1 MFAAATQN
9 FVTQVGSNGRL
20 VAVPSLNEADRYH
33 PLNLVTKKRRA
44 WLWQKAKHSSTSF
57 ALKDIL
63 VGEKDIDI
71 DVTSYQL
78 VNYEDESDGAP
89 GRRERHGSEGVL
101 AGVGFSVARSENV
114 AVHAS
119 LGIVTKHELDV
130 PLLLR
135 LLRNRR
141 VDVEHWLVRQ
151 TRASGRAVLCIVA
164 ESIRT
169 TRQCSLAVRT
179 SLEQKLRVHSHR
191 SRARGRAAEEGVR
204 QGKGRDK
211 TIVIPAHTTVAFSVF
226 ELYIRLDGSF
236 ELCVAA
242 ELPGGFERE
251 ETLGERLRHLVA
263 RLAVWRGS
271 SSPSRSLRAA
281 PEGRTSPSDMKGGYR
296 PSSRRSSTA
305 DTTTVDFYE
314 QTATLT
320 DLSGP
325 SGVGAS
331 STSNVGGRGG
341 GFPPE
346 EPGAHQRVNLLHQ
359 GVSKGPCALCGLGA
373 RPRDTVYG
381 CVECAWGGHKYV
393 RLHAV
398 PCFDLWHRKM
408 KS

>member
-1 MFAAATQN
+1 RVYCA
-9 FVTQVGSNGRL
+9 
-20 VAVPSLNEADRYH
+20 
-33 PLNLVTKKRRA
+33 
-44 WLWQKAKHSSTSF
+44 
-57 ALKDIL
+57 
-63 VGEKDIDI
+63 

-151 TRASGRAVLCIVA
+151 TRASGRAVLCVVA

-191 SRARGRAAEEGVR
+191 SRAR
-204 QGKGRDK
+204 GKGRDK

-251 ETLGERLRHLVA
+251 ETLGERLRRLVLEFNSKLSNFA
-263 RLAVWRGS
+263 
-271 SSPSRSLRAA
+271 
-281 PEGRTSPSDMKGGYR
+281 
-296 PSSRRSSTA
+296 SRRSSTA

-320 DLSGP
+320 DLS
-325 SGVGAS
+325 
-331 STSNVGGRGG
+331 
-341 GFPPE
+341 E

-408 KS
+408 K

>member
-1 MFAAATQN
+1 MFAAATKN

-20 VAVPSLNEADRYH
+20 VPVPSLNEADRYH
-33 PLNLVTKKRRA
+33 PLSLVTKKRRS
-44 WLWQKAKHSSTSF
+44 WLWQKAKYSSTSF

-71 DVTSYQL
+71 GAADVTSYQL

-101 AGVGFSVARSENV
+101 AGVGFSVAHSENV

-135 LLRNRR
+135 T
-141 VDVEHWLVRQ
+141 Q
-151 TRASGRAVLCIVA
+151 GRAS
-164 ESIRT
+164 
-169 TRQCSLAVRT
+169 
-179 SLEQKLRVHSHR
+179 
-191 SRARGRAAEEGVR
+191 EEGAR

-226 ELYIRLDGSF
+226 DLYIRLDGSF
-236 ELCVAA
+236 
-242 ELPGGFERE
+242 GGC
-251 ETLGERLRHLVA
+251 A
-263 RLAVWRGS
+263 R
-271 SSPSRSLRAA
+271 
-281 PEGRTSPSDMKGGYR
+281 TH
-296 PSSRRSSTA
+296 TH
-305 DTTTVDFYE
+305 DFYE

-331 STSNVGGRGG
+331 STSNGGGRGG

-381 CVECAWGGHKYV
+381 CLECAWGGHKYV

>member
-1 MFAAATQN
+1 RVYCA
-9 FVTQVGSNGRL
+9 
-20 VAVPSLNEADRYH
+20 
-33 PLNLVTKKRRA
+33 
-44 WLWQKAKHSSTSF
+44 
-57 ALKDIL
+57 
-63 VGEKDIDI
+63 

-151 TRASGRAVLCIVA
+151 TRASGRAVLCVVA

-191 SRARGRAAEEGVR
+191 SRAR
-204 QGKGRDK
+204 GKGRDK

-251 ETLGERLRHLVA
+251 ETLVLGMFFFFHNV
-263 RLAVWRGS
+263 VSGK
-271 SSPSRSLRAA
+271 SRA
-281 PEGRTSPSDMKGGYR
+281 TDMKGGYR

-320 DLSGP
+320 DLS
-325 SGVGAS
+325 
-331 STSNVGGRGG
+331 
-341 GFPPE
+341 E

-408 KS
+408 K